1 MANEKVIKVKCINSG
16 GFRNLETSEKYYVC
30 AAGPNNYYVSRFPN
44 VKKTLMGSYPQELF
58 ELIAGSE
65 IEVRKEVATAAANA
79 KRFEAQQ
86 MSLF

>member
-1 MANEKVIKVKCINSG
+1 MANEEVMKVKCINSG

-30 AAGPNNYYVSRFPN
+30 ASGPNNYYVSRFPS
-44 VKKTLMGSYPQELF
+44 VKKSLMGCYPQELF
-58 ELIAGSE
+58 ELDERSE
-65 IEVRKEVATAAANA
+65 IDVRKEVATAAANA